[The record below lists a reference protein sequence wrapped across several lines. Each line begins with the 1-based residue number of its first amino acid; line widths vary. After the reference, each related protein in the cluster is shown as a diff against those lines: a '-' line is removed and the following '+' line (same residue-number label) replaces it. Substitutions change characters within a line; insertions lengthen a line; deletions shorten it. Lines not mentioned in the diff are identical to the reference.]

1 MKQPLSLVLSS
12 LLVGAPIAAAS
23 PSTSGTSPSTPT
35 SPSGS
40 LPTTS
45 SLVAHFDGAPLTASI
60 VETMAAHEG
69 DLARLAGWGACH
81 DGVELM
87 DGCVRFTID
96 NRHTFVTYV
105 VTDRPCSSTT
115 ASGCYGGYAISARA
129 DATVFDESTFDRY
142 DATTIWQTRLG
153 RTIEI
158 PTGTRTPI
166 YAYTLDSAP
175 SLTGER
181 RVMVNGASGFVS
193 LTIEDAA
200 GKILINE
207 STSIHAFTI
216 DGVSCEL
223 LGKLAR
229 DLGHVGATYAN
240 LVIWAS
246 VLEYGVTLG
255 AVGGALA
262 GVAVGALVGP
272 SAGVSAGG
280 AVFTAAAGGGYT
292 VGDYLGT
299 HTATMIDATAAVAG
313 DLVEMS
319 CLNERAQEDFEPE
332 PFDNNGITATYQTSG
347 AQEPGP
353 EVAAMECAEETV
365 TQSYDSETDI
375 TTTTTCWGT
384 FDGYE
389 CTEECADV
397 EMLPVED
404 DCTDE
409 CPDSAEEE

>member
-1 MKQPLSLVLSS
+1 MKQSLSLALSS
-12 LLVGAPIAAAS
+12 LLVGAPIVAAS

-40 LPTTS
+40 LPTS
-45 SLVAHFDGAPLTASI
+45 SSSFAHFDGAPLTASI

-81 DGVELM
+81 NGVEPM
-87 DGCVRFTID
+87 DGCVRFTIG

-105 VTDRPCSSTT
+105 VTDRRCSTT

-129 DATVFDESTFDRY
+129 DATVSDESTFDRY
-142 DATTIWQTRLG
+142 DATTTWQTRLG

-166 YAYTLDSAP
+166 YAYTLDHAP

-193 LTIEDAA
+193 LTIKDAA
-200 GKILINE
+200 DEILVDE
-207 STSIHAFTI
+207 WTSIHALTI
-216 DGVSCEL
+216 DGVSCEM

-229 DLGHVGATYAN
+229 DIGHVGATYAN
-240 LVIWAS
+240 LVIWAN
-246 VLEYGVTLG
+246 VLGYGATLG
-255 AVGGALA
+255 AVGGVLA
-262 GVAVGALVGP
+262 GVVVWALVGP
-272 SAGVSAGG
+272 ATGLSAGG

-299 HTATMIDATAAVAG
+299 HTATLIDATAAVAG

-332 PFDNNGITATYQTSG
+332 PFDNNGMTAVYQTSG
-347 AQEPGP
+347 APDPVP
-353 EVAAMECAEETV
+353 EVTALECAEETV

-375 TTTTTCWGT
+375 TTTTTCWGE

-389 CTEECADV
+389 CVEECADV
-397 EMLPVED
+397 DMLPAEE

-409 CPDSAEEE
+409 CPDSAEGE